1 MSFISPVS
9 SQGGVAAG
17 YSYGKVGSVSGPNTT
32 DASVAAQSTVSQ
44 PSSQPSTIVSLG
56 QSAASAASSNGSAQT
71 YNAAGLLNSHAQGA
85 AVQGQR
91 ISSGASAYAAGSA
104 QQVGNEGVV
113 TQDLTTETASQTN
126 SNNNSSS
133 NSNSSNDSS
142 TRSTAGQ
149 AGNTVQDYALTSSS
163 NAASNTAAAGTGAK
177 TGVASRVQGLSPYA
191 ATLNNSLSGFAANGT
206 QGGTVNTVA

>member
-1 MSFISPVS
+1 MSYISPVS
-9 SQGGVAAG
+9 SQGEVAAG
-17 YSYGKVGSVSGPNTT
+17 YSYGEVGSVSGRNTT
-32 DASVAAQSTVSQ
+32 DASVSAQNTASQ
-44 PSSQPSTIVSLG
+44 PSSTPSTIVSLG
-56 QSAASAASSNGSAQT
+56 QSTAGAASAYGSAQT
-71 YNAAGLLNSHAQGA
+71 YNAAGLLNGYAQGA

-91 ISSGASAYAAGSA
+91 LSGGASAYAAGSA
-104 QQVGNEGVV
+104 RQVGNEGVV
-113 TQDLTTETASQTN
+113 TQDLNTETASQTK
-126 SNNNSSS
+126 S
-133 NSNSSNDSS
+133 NSNGSNDSS